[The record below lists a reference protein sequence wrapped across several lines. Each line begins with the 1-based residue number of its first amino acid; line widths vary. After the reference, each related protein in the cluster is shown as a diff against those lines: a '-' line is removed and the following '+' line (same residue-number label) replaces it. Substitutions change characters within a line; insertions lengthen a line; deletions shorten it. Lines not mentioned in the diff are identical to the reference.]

1 MSYPLTEKTLELN
14 VLKNVLENIQRN
26 ISPTAYLYGFSLKH
40 ESTTG
45 LDANI
50 RVRGNPL
57 MLALQFKKAVRRW
70 RRPVYTFRFN
80 NNTYYDQHNML
91 YLTAWLTRPTSSVFY
106 ALPAYADINELSRS
120 SPNFHVN
127 TYFLNPLHVGPIN
140 DWRSHYIIADVTSR
154 TCVIHSELLDRTLK
168 LYSWKEI
175 AEGIQTEKVGI
186 GTSAFLDKI
195 RVSLRELEQDVYI
208 YREKPRRTYLRS
220 LIMPV

>member
-14 VLKNVLENIQRN
+14 VLKNVLEDIQRT
-26 ISPTAYLYGFSLKH
+26 ISHTAYLYGFSLKH
-40 ESTTG
+40 ESRTG

-57 MLALQFKKAVRRW
+57 MLALQFKKAIRR
-70 RRPVYTFRFN
+70 RGSVYVFRFN

-91 YLTAWLTRPTSSVFY
+91 YLTSWLTRSRSSVFY

-127 TYFLNPLHVGPIN
+127 TYLLNPLHVGPIN
-140 DWRSHYIIADVTSR
+140 DGRSHYIIADVSSR
-154 TCVIHSELLDRTLK
+154 TCVIHSELRDRTIK
-168 LYSWKEI
+168 LYSWEEI
-175 AEGIQTEKVGI
+175 TEGIRTEKVGI
-186 GTSAFLDKI
+186 RTSAFLDNI
-195 RVSLRELEQDVYI
+195 RVSLSGLERDIFI

-220 LIMPV
+220 LIMPI